1 MKTMMKTSL
10 KASLIALAIA
20 SIPLGS
26 QAAGL
31 GQINV
36 FSGLGQPLRAEIQVT
51 ATPQES
57 QSLLARIGSPDA
69 FRQANIS
76 YSAAVSAIKISVD
89 TRAARPVIRLSSD
102 RPINDPF
109 VDLLVE
115 LNWANGRIA
124 REYTF
129 LLDPVDLVPQRAL
142 ATAVNAPALG
152 PATRQS
158 PAPARPAPSAR
169 TVPDAY
175 TVGRGDT
182 LNRIAA
188 AHAMPGVTLD
198 QMLVALYRANRNAFD
213 GENINRLRAG
223 EVLAIPDAD
232 AARSI
237 DAAQARREIRAQSL
251 DFDAYRRGLAAAS
264 TRRAPAPE
272 VAVEQ
277 QSAGRIVPRV
287 EEPRPSADA
296 GDKLTVSR
304 SQPDGGASDADAD
317 GRLQALEEELAVRE
331 TALEEAS
338 GRLAQLEASMRDMQ
352 KLLELRSD
360 TLAQLQQGAAVA
372 LTPVPVSDPQPAEA
386 AAPHKPVSEAPAVQ
400 TPIAEKPVSASQA
413 SGATAAVLAAP
424 DPGTTPTMEAAVVP
438 EAEKAAESTAVKRPR
453 RPPPAPV
460 PEPEPEPSMMESL
473 TSDPAVVAGGAGILA
488 LLLAYLG
495 IKAAQ
500 RRKQSLAIRSGARG
514 ELAPGGQGVF
524 VATGGQSVDTGASS
538 IMQTDFSQSGF
549 APIDSDEGVD
559 PVAEADVYMAYG
571 RDIQAEE
578 ILQDALQADPER
590 AAIYLKLLEI
600 YAERQDA
607 RQFETIASE
616 LFARTNGQGSDWH
629 KAAALG
635 RTLDADNLLYAE
647 SSGGDDV
654 GALRTEVPADALF
667 AAGTAM
673 AAASA
678 QARRSDGLTQPS
690 TQHEPKSN
698 LERQAEEP
706 ASLASLDFTSSAPI
720 EPSQSQMRD
729 TWTVPGDLRQFA
741 SDKDGDD
748 DSGLPDVD
756 MALAALEAEPVADF
770 ETGSSFDV
778 NALDFDLDLGDEEP
792 MSPPSAESPSSE
804 LPSSFVAQ
812 APLAQPAED
821 VGLSFDFEIDEPD
834 APASAEGFELA
845 ADADQHPGAK
855 TDPAVTAAFDS
866 SAVTLIGADGNL
878 AASLEFELPD
888 LDLQAPPAKGMDINQ
903 AIVHTDAPT
912 NEDVSEDAQGAGG
925 VEAGAVVDLENTSFD
940 SSLLDFD
947 FDIDMP
953 MESSPAGAAGLD
965 LTSIDLDL
973 DGFGESA
980 EEVGEAEPET
990 LKMTQDEQSGIGL
1003 ESAEPAFEASSDEV
1017 DTKLELAC
1025 AYDDMGD
1032 KEGALELLEE
1042 ALREGSEAQQARA
1055 REMIARLS

>member
-1 MKTMMKTSL
+1 MMKTSL

-51 ATPQES
+51 ATPQEL

-76 YSAAVSAIKISVD
+76 YSAAVAAIKISVD

-109 VDLLVE
+109 LDLLVE

-142 ATAVNAPALG
+142 ATAINAPALG

-232 AARSI
+232 VARSI

-264 TRRAPAPE
+264 TRRAAAPE

-331 TALEEAS
+331 RALEEAS

-352 KLLELRSD
+352 KLLELRSE

-372 LTPVPVSDPQPAEA
+372 LTPVPASDPLPAEA

-400 TPIAEKPVSASQA
+400 APIAEKPVGASQA
-413 SGATAAVLAAP
+413 SDATAAALAAP
-424 DPGTTPTMEAAVVP
+424 DLGTTPTMEAAVVP
-438 EAEKAAESTAVKRPR
+438 EAEKTAESPAVKRPR
-453 RPPPAPV
+453 RPPPV

-500 RRKQSLAIRSGARG
+500 RRKQSLAIGSGARG

-571 RDIQAEE
+571 RDVQAEE
-578 ILQDALQADPER
+578 ILQDALKADPER

-629 KAAALG
+629 KAAVLG

-647 SSGGDDV
+647 SGGGDDV
-654 GALRTEVPADALF
+654 GAPRTEVPADALF
-667 AAGTAM
+667 VAGTVM

-678 QARRSDGLTQPS
+678 QARRSDGLTPPS
-690 TQHEPKSN
+690 TQHEPK
-698 LERQAEEP
+698 LEHQAEEP

-748 DSGLPDVD
+748 DSELPDVD
-756 MALAALEAEPVADF
+756 MALAALEAEPVADL

-778 NALDFDLDLGDEEP
+778 NVLDFDLDLGDEEP
-792 MSPPSAESPSSE
+792 MSPSSAESS
-804 LPSSFVAQ
+804 SSFVAQ
-812 APLAQPAED
+812 APVAQPAED
-821 VGLSFDFEIDEPD
+821 AELSFDFEIDEPG
-834 APASAEGFELA
+834 APASAEGFDSE
-845 ADADQHPGAK
+845 ADADQRRDAK
-855 TDPAVTAAFDS
+855 TDPAVTAALDS
-866 SAVTLIGADGNL
+866 SAVTLIGADGNM

-888 LDLQAPPAKGMDINQ
+888 LDLQAPPAKGMDLSQ
-903 AIVHTDAPT
+903 TIVHTDAST
-912 NEDVSEDAQGAGG
+912 NENGSDDAQGVGG
-925 VEAGAVVDLENTSFD
+925 AEVGALVDLENTSFD

-953 MESSPAGAAGLD
+953 MESSPAGAGAAGLD

-973 DGFGESA
+973 DGFGDSA

-990 LKMTQDEQSGIGL
+990 PKMTPDEQSEIGL
-1003 ESAEPAFEASSDEV
+1003 ESSEPAFEASSDEV